1 MDRHWAYV
9 VSLAAGHGSRL
20 ARHLLAAGALGYC
33 LMFVSEQLFWARLR
47 PDDTLGSWLFGWV
60 VYSLAG
66 YLAHAALIWSRSR
79 SFAAVFLV
87 GALFGWLIE
96 GVFVQ
101 TAFEDLPLSISW
113 TGLAWHALLS
123 FGVGWW
129 AIGGAL
135 HRSGRS
141 ALIWA
146 LAMGLGY
153 GLWAISWWL
162 EPDGGVAT
170 PEAFAGYTTIAALI
184 WALAQFVY
192 HRLAPALA
200 RPNPALIAIA
210 VGAGLLW
217 FAFVGVPAAPI
228 SAPLLPILVGLTL
241 LGLWG
246 SRRRG
251 DPLAIA
257 DATPAIPPGRFLML
271 LALPAMASLVYLV
284 AFVLQLRWQFN
295 WLLYLATTGAGFG
308 LYVWAVL
315 HSWGWRARP
324 VSTPAPLKEDRT

>member
-1 MDRHWAYV
+1 MARNLAYT
-9 VSLAAGHGSRL
+9 VSAVAGGGWRL
-20 ARHLLAAGALGYC
+20 AQHLFAAGAFGYC

-47 PDDTLGSWLFGWV
+47 PDDALGSWLLGWV

-66 YLAHAALIWSRSR
+66 YLAHAALVWSRAR
-79 SFAAVFLV
+79 SFATVFLV

-135 HRSGRS
+135 RRSGRS
-141 ALIWA
+141 TLIWA
-146 LAMGLGY
+146 TAIGLAY

-184 WALAQFVY
+184 WILAQFVY

-200 RPNPALIAIA
+200 CPNPALMAIAIG
-210 VGAGLLW
+210 VGFLW
-217 FAFVGVPAAPI
+217 FALVGVPAAPI
-228 SAPLLPILVGLTL
+228 SAPLLPMLLALTL

-251 DPLAIA
+251 DPLAIVA
-257 DATPAIPPGRFLML
+257 ATSAIPLSRFLAL
-271 LALPAMASLVYLV
+271 LALPATASLVYLI
-284 AFVLQLRWQFN
+284 AYVLQLRLQVN
-295 WLLYLATTGAGFG
+295 WLFYLATTGAGFG

-315 HSWGWRARP
+315 RNWGWRAGS
-324 VSTPAPLKEDRT
+324 VSTTASVKENRA